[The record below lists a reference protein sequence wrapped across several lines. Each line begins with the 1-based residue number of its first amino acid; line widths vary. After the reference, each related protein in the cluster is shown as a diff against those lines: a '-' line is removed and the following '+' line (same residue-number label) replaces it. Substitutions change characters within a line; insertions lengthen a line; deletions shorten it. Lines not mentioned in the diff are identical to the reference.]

1 MAALTEV
8 PGFAGEI
15 QKVIVPAGLASDAGE
30 TVVRIAAFDEALDRL
45 LLHRTL
51 KPPCGAQFL
60 REASNALVKR
70 ARARRRR
77 EGVTNES
84 GRYATAFPIFLIP
97 LKGRHGSAGYG
108 KQWNWTRLF
117 ALMAQKGHR

>member
-60 REASNALVKR
+60 REA
-70 ARARRRR
+70 
-77 EGVTNES
+77 
-84 GRYATAFPIFLIP
+84 ILIP